1 MMDSNEQNLDDF
13 SVKGLVKNLRDWIYF
28 LLSKSKNIIT
38 LTFLFL
44 VLTLAYNYIKSPIHY
59 ARTSFVLDSES
70 SSNSISDIASLA
82 SLAGINASSF
92 IDSSSLFQID
102 NIQELYRSSS
112 MLKQTL
118 LTKYT
123 FGNQTEILIN
133 KFGKEEKIDKKW
145 NKLGVDFTK
154 QSLIKSKSRLHDS
167 VLMEAVKIIK
177 EKYLFV
183 DKPSRKTTILEIG
196 FDHKNELLAKSFN
209 ENLVSIVNNFYFKT
223 KTKKTGENLEIL
235 QRQADSVKNVLD
247 KSILFLAEKDQSI
260 PNPNP
265 LTKVSLVPYQK
276 ALVDVQANGAIY
288 QEIVTQLELAK
299 VNHRNKTPLIQIID
313 KPTLPLENSRL
324 RFFECIVYGL
334 FGGFVI
340 SIIYFSLI
348 RFYQSLIK

>member
-1 MMDSNEQNLDDF
+1 MDSNEQYLDVF
-13 SVKGLVKNLRDWIYF
+13 SVKGLIKNLIDWISF
-28 LLSKSKNIIT
+28 LLSKSKNILSLAFI
-38 LTFLFL
+38 FL
-44 VLTLAYNYIKSPIHY
+44 VLILAYNYIKSPIHF

-70 SSNSISDIASLA
+70 SSNSIGDIASLA

-112 MLKQTL
+112 MLKKTL

-123 FGNQTEILIN
+123 FGNHTDILIN

-145 NKLGVDFTK
+145 NKLGVDFTN
-154 QSLIKSKSRLHDS
+154 QSLMELKSRLHDS

-324 RFFECIVYGL
+324 KFMECLIYGL
-334 FGGFVI
+334 FGGFLLAVL
-340 SIIYFSLI
+340 YFSLL
-348 RFYQSLIK
+348 RFYNSLIK

>member
-1 MMDSNEQNLDDF
+1 MDLNEQNLDDF
-13 SVKGLVKNLRDWIYF
+13 SVKGIVKYLSDWISF
-28 LLSKSKNIIT
+28 LLSKSKNIFK
-38 LTFLFL
+38 LALAFLFL
-44 VLTLAYNYIKSPIHY
+44 TLVYNYIKSPIHY

-70 SSNSISDIASLA
+70 SSNSIGDIASLA

-92 IDSSSLFQID
+92 IDASSLFQID
-102 NIQELYRSSS
+102 NIQELYKSSS

-123 FGNQTEILIN
+123 FGNQTDILIN

-145 NKLGVDFTK
+145 NKLGIDFTN
-154 QSLIKSKSRLHDS
+154 QSLIESKSRLHDS
-167 VLMEAVKIIK
+167 VLIEAIKIIK

-324 RFFECIVYGL
+324 KFIECLIYGL
-334 FGGFVI
+334 FGGLLLA
-340 SIIYFSLI
+340 IIYFSLLG
-348 RFYQSLIK
+348 FYNSLIK

>member
-1 MMDSNEQNLDDF
+1 MDNQKDF
-13 SVKGLVKNLRDWIYF
+13 SILFVFESFKNWFTYIFSNVRKIAILTTSFLV
-28 LLSKSKNIIT
+28 IT
-38 LTFLFL
+38 LL
-44 VLTLAYNYIKSPIHY
+44 YNYLKSPVHY

-70 SSNSISDIASLA
+70 SSNSIGDIASLA

-92 IDSSSLFQID
+92 IDASSLFQID

-118 LTKYT
+118 MSNSVFENKNELLINR
-123 FGNQTEILIN
+123 FGN
-133 KFGKEEKIDKKW
+133 EESIDKKW
-145 NKLGVDFTK
+145 NKLGVNFSDK
-154 QSLIKSKSRLHDS
+154 YVVESNSRLHDS

-177 EKYLFV
+177 EKYLLV

-196 FDHKNELLAKSFN
+196 FDHKDELLAKSFN

-223 KTKKTGENLEIL
+223 KTQKTGENLQIL
-235 QRQADSVKNVLD
+235 QRQADSVKKVLD

-299 VNHRNKTPLIQIID
+299 VTHRNKTPLIQIID

-324 RFFECIVYGL
+324 RFFECIVYGF

>member
-1 MMDSNEQNLDDF
+1 MDSNEQNLDDF
-13 SVKGLVKNLRDWIYF
+13 SVKVLIKNLRDWFSF
-28 LLSKSKNIIT
+28 LLSKSKNI
-38 LTFLFL
+38 LKLAFLFL
-44 VLTLAYNYIKSPIHY
+44 VLTLAYNYIMSPIHY

-70 SSNSISDIASLA
+70 SSNSIGDIASLA

-118 LTKYT
+118 LTKYK
-123 FGNQTEILIN
+123 FGNQTDILIN

-145 NKLGVDFTK
+145 NKLGIDFTN
-154 QSLIKSKSRLHDS
+154 QSLMDIKSRLHDS

-177 EKYLFV
+177 EKYLLV

-324 RFFECIVYGL
+324 KFMECLIYGL
-334 FGGFVI
+334 FGGI
-340 SIIYFSLI
+340 LLAIIYFSLL
-348 RFYQSLIK
+348 RFYNSLIK

>member
-1 MMDSNEQNLDDF
+1 MESFSLINLIN
-13 SVKGLVKNLRDWIYF
+13 SVKSWFFHLLSNLRRIVTITSIF
-28 LLSKSKNIIT
+28 LAIT
-38 LTFLFL
+38 LL
-44 VLTLAYNYIKSPIHY
+44 YNYVKSPIHY
-59 ARTSFVLDSES
+59 ARTTFVLDSES
-70 SSNSISDIASLA
+70 SSNSIGDIASLA
-82 SLAGINASSF
+82 SLAGINASSL
-92 IDSSSLFQID
+92 IDASSLFQID

-118 LTKYT
+118 MSNSVFENKNELLINR
-123 FGNQTEILIN
+123 FGN
-133 KFGKEEKIDKKW
+133 EERIDKKW
-145 NKLGVDFTK
+145 NKLGVDFSDKTVVE
-154 QSLIKSKSRLHDS
+154 LNSRLHDS

-177 EKYLFV
+177 EKYLLV

-196 FDHKNELLAKSFN
+196 FDHKDELLAKSFN

-223 KTKKTGENLEIL
+223 KTQKTGENLQIL
-235 QRQADSVKNVLD
+235 QRQADSVKKVLD

-299 VNHRNKTPLIQIID
+299 VTHRNKTPLIQIID

-324 RFFECIVYGL
+324 IFFECIIYGL
-334 FGGFVI
+334 FGGFII
-340 SIIYFSLI
+340 SVLYFSLI
-348 RFYQSLIK
+348 RFYHSLIK